1 MTCVKLLCVHFNVVS
16 ARSTSLDDSIR
27 MACHANLF
35 QRRSKGGGRLAL
47 VTKGLEVVAP
57 EALVRHS
64 LFTKFGRDFGEIVD
78 APHENWQKTWAR
90 RSSLFNE

>member
-16 ARSTSLDDSIR
+16 ARPTSLDDSIR

-47 VTKGLEVVAP
+47 LTIGLEVVAP
-57 EALVRHS
+57 EALVQHS
-64 LFTKFGRDFGEIVD
+64 LFIKFGSDFDEIVD
-78 APHENWQKTWAR
+78 APFESWLKNWTRHVQL
-90 RSSLFNE
+90 SGE